1 LVHRAFQEIGIFTVR
16 ASFARVDRKLVERV
30 VYLPSV
36 AARVLG
42 NLKVPVGFAF
52 NGASVGEFVA
62 ATHRLGYLLSFA
74 QRSCSS
80 WNADLVIA
88 GRPERHT
95 LRRK

>member
-1 LVHRAFQEIGIFTVR
+1 LVDRAFQEIEILHRTRQLRQGR
-16 ASFARVDRKLVERV
+16 PKLVERV

-36 AARVLG
+36 AALLLG
-42 NLKVPVGFAF
+42 NLKVAVDFAV
-52 NGASVGEFVA
+52 NDASVGEFVA

-95 LRRK
+95 LRLN